1 MQRMGLGGLG
11 RRSGCFVLWL
21 GHLQLGAGSPARP
34 TDCPQFMMYASWQG
48 ERAEGLETRAPDC
61 QHPHLCATI
70 WFISNRI
77 TFVHTG
83 AHTQGH
89 LVVFIGWLLL
99 LMLSPLTH
107 GWHPQSMRLF
117 GHLPP
122 WGLSLPQSPVPDLFV
137 RERTFFRHSHS
148 IWIPANTRTHICHYS
163 LCSLRS
169 HLARQ
174 YGFGRPCGLAQVST
188 PPPSHVRDQDRG
200 LAETHN
206 QVLILNVYGYFIA
219 AIRVIRPRS
228 GSCRICYCSLL
239 SGSLR

>member
-1 MQRMGLGGLG
+1 MQAGTGKGQRG
-11 RRSGCFVLWL
+11 RVG
-21 GHLQLGAGSPARP
+21 Q
-34 TDCPQFMMYASWQG
+34 
-48 ERAEGLETRAPDC
+48 ETRAPDC

-83 AHTQGH
+83 SHTQGH

-99 LMLSPLTH
+99 LVLLMLLLVLSPLTH

-122 WGLSLPQSPVPDLFV
+122 WGLSLSLSLSPFCLDGSEPFSGILIQFGSPQTHAPTFV
-137 RERTFFRHSHS
+137 IIVYVVCGH
-148 IWIPANTRTHICHYS
+148 IWPGIMGLGGPAAWHKFPLPFHHTSGIRIGDC
-163 LCSLRS
+163 
-169 HLARQ
+169 
-174 YGFGRPCGLAQVST
+174 
-188 PPPSHVRDQDRG
+188 